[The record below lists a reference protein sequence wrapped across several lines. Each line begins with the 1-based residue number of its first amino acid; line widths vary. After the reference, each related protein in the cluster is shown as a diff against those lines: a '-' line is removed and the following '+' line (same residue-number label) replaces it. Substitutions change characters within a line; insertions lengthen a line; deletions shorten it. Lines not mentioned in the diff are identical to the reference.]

1 MRSLPQRASDGTAT
15 TVRRAAGRR
24 GGAFGRAA
32 PWSAWHS
39 LRGSMRNHF
48 DHLAKELGQAAL
60 GPSGITVVNE
70 PITAET
76 QYADLRYEPDPARQ
90 AARDRL
96 GLLGRIASDVCLL
109 EVYSQAPS

>member
-1 MRSLPQRASDGTAT
+1 MRD
-15 TVRRAAGRR
+15 
-24 GGAFGRAA
+24 
-32 PWSAWHS
+32 
-39 LRGSMRNHF
+39 HF

-90 AARDRL
+90 AARDRSAGPDRERRMPAR
-96 GLLGRIASDVCLL
+96 GL
-109 EVYSQAPS
+109 

>member
-1 MRSLPQRASDGTAT
+1 
-15 TVRRAAGRR
+15 
-24 GGAFGRAA
+24 
-32 PWSAWHS
+32 
-39 LRGSMRNHF
+39 MRNHF

-96 GLLGRIASDVCLL
+96 GLLGRIANKYACSRSTPGAQGLFSRPAQGLGSHRV
-109 EVYSQAPS
+109 A

>member
-1 MRSLPQRASDGTAT
+1 
-15 TVRRAAGRR
+15 
-24 GGAFGRAA
+24 
-32 PWSAWHS
+32 
-39 LRGSMRNHF
+39 MRNHF

-109 EVYSQAPS
+109 EV